1 MHGHHPTTAQWEP
14 QESDLIAAN
23 GLYRR
28 ENNVLGSGGG
38 LHTVVDAEQ
47 NLLEGL
53 DPTYPHQPP
62 LSAHVMQANQDAGL
76 FAGHPQEGVTEK
88 VGVRKPSFLP

>member
-1 MHGHHPTTAQWEP
+1 MHRHHPTTAQWEP
-14 QESDLIAAN
+14 QESDLMAAN

-28 ENNVLGSGGG
+28 ENNMQGAGGS
-38 LHTVVDAEQ
+38 
-47 NLLEGL
+47 
-53 DPTYPHQPP
+53 TYPNQPP